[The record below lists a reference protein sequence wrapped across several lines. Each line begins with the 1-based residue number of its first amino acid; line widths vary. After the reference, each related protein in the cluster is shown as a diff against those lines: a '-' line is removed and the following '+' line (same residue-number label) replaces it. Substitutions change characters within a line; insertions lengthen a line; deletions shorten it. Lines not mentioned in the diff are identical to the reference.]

1 MEGHEEKSTQFGQQF
16 CGRPVVWSKNKV
28 YLYNIKRRDMCNN
41 LKQKDYERS
50 I

>member
-1 MEGHEEKSTQFGQQF
+1 MEGHEEKVHDSDNNFVVDLLR
-16 CGRPVVWSKNKV
+16 GRRIRCIFIVSKE
-28 YLYNIKRRDMCNN
+28 RDMCNN

>member
-1 MEGHEEKSTQFGQQF
+1 MKKKYTIWTTFY
-16 CGRPVVWSKNKV
+16 GRLIVWSKNKV

>member
-1 MEGHEEKSTQFGQQF
+1 MKKKYTIWAT
-16 CGRPVVWSKNKV
+16 CYGRLVVWSKNKV

>member
-1 MEGHEEKSTQFGQQF
+1 MEGHEEKSAQFGQHF
-16 CGRPVVWSKNKV
+16 YGRLVVWSKNKV

>member
-1 MEGHEEKSTQFGQQF
+1 MEGHEEKSTQFGQHF
-16 CGRPVVWSKNKV
+16 MVDLLCGRRIRCIFTIS
-28 YLYNIKRRDMCNN
+28 KRRDMCNN

>member
-1 MEGHEEKSTQFGQQF
+1 MKKKYTIWTTFY
-16 CGRPVVWSKNKV
+16 GRPVVWSKNKV
-28 YLYNIKRRDMCNN
+28 YFYNIKRRDMCNN

>member
-1 MEGHEEKSTQFGQQF
+1 MEGHEEKVHNLDNIY
-16 CGRPVVWSKNKV
+16 GRPVVWSKNKV
-28 YLYNIKRRDMCNN
+28 YLHSVKRRDMCNN